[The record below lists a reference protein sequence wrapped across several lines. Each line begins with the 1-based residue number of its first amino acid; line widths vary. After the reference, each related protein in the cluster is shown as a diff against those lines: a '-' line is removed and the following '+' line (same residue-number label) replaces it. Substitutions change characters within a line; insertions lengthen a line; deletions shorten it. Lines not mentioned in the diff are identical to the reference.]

1 MSPRRIALLAL
12 AIFAVTATVALAYEP
27 GHYHGHTEGL
37 YFSPTEREYRSAT
50 VSFDIHNGR
59 VFNIRFEI
67 RVECSDDSHRSFVVK
82 HGGSLPIGEEGRF
95 HGSATTN
102 GGTGTDRFSG
112 RVVDERVSGA
122 VSRTIKLTKSGKESS
137 TGMQCSSGRVE
148 YKAHEVHRD
157 SGNQGGESGS
167 GK

>member
-12 AIFAVTATVALAYEP
+12 AIFAVSATVALAYEP

-37 YFSPTEREYRSAT
+37 YFSPSEREYRSAT

-59 VFNIRFEI
+59 VFNILFEI

-95 HGSATTN
+95 HGSATTD
-102 GGTGTDRFSG
+102 GGTGKDRFSG

-122 VSRTIKLTKSGKESS
+122 VSRTIRLTKSGKESS

-148 YKAHEVHRD
+148 YKAHEVHRE
-157 SGNQGGESGS
+157 ESGS
-167 GK
+167 QGGQGGNG